1 MRRKGSVCSS
11 EPFGT
16 LRVNDGSESI
26 LSIECGVAFRPP
38 SDAGSLR
45 RVVFAIVSSGG
56 ASLERRAHVAERFFD
71 EADIHPGFR
80 QRGQKRFLAYYV
92 QKAPARRLETA

>member
-26 LSIECGVAFRPP
+26 LSIECGVASRPP
-38 SDAGSLR
+38 SNAGSLGG
-45 RVVFAIVSSGG
+45 VVFVIVFSGG

-92 QKAPARRLETA
+92 EKAPARRLETA